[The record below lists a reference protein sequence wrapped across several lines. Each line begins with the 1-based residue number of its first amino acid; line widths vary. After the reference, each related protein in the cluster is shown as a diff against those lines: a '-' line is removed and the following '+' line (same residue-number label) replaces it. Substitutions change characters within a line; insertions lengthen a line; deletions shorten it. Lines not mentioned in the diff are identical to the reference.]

1 MKRIPLLHSRISRSE
16 IQNEIGPRSL
26 CQFQLAGSGLP
37 SGGMRPAIAKRN
49 GREALQRKLSRW
61 QRRGGQTILQ
71 VAERH
76 LRADHVLLQ

>member
-1 MKRIPLLHSRISRSE
+1 MPI
-16 IQNEIGPRSL
+16 
-26 CQFQLAGSGLP
+26 QLAGSGLP

-49 GREALQRKLSRW
+49 GERLCKENCRAGKG
-61 QRRGGQTILQ
+61 RGGQTILQ